1 MSPSEIRRRTAEKM
15 ARPPSTKPEQPRLD
29 GVEPEQCP
37 KHIPAT
43 CRARLEAIRA
53 RCAAKV
59 AQQAQPEHTVDETRL
74 DRNPQ
79 PLPRRRS
86 PL

>member
-1 MSPSEIRRRTAEKM
+1 MSPYEIRRQTAAKM
-15 ARPPSTKPEQPRLD
+15 AQGPARQQPEQPRLD

-53 RCAAKV
+53 RCADQV
-59 AQQAQPEHTVDETRL
+59 A
-74 DRNPQ
+74 
-79 PLPRRRS
+79 RREGLE
-86 PL
+86 P

>member
-15 ARPPSTKPEQPRLD
+15 ARPPSTK
-29 GVEPEQCP
+29 PEQCP